1 MVSIRKSQHL
11 GPKRNSNPREPD
23 TRDLVTISI
32 YRADPCTVKIV
43 KPRRRF
49 DPIDGRPNAV
59 RSGRKG
65 NPRRSPPLRDPG
77 ITCATLRWRR
87 TNSNLRSRSTRPT
100 FPKTG
105 LRRLPAASA
114 PPIMRRGRNW
124 SWAGA
129 NTSFTCS
136 YKRVPHIYRTF
147 CLRLV
152 RGVTTSPGARRQ
164 LPRLGGLGAGRVFR
178 DEPPDSW
185 RVIASRTE
193 RQPRPR
199 SRRDGR
205 RALRD

>member
-1 MVSIRKSQHL
+1 VIDDARYSIFHDLLALVVSEFPVLMRHALRVHTAARPSASLRRVIVLRVPIRLS
-11 GPKRNSNPREPD
+11 
-23 TRDLVTISI
+23 
-32 YRADPCTVKIV
+32 
-43 KPRRRF
+43 
-49 DPIDGRPNAV
+49 AV
-59 RSGRKG
+59 RERGSREAG
-65 NPRRSPPLRDPG
+65 RRSRGASSHL
-77 ITCATLRWRR
+77 THRWRR
-87 TNSNLRSRSTRPT
+87 TDSNLRSRLTRPT

-147 CLRLV
+147 CVRLV
-152 RGVTTSPGARRQ
+152 RGVTTSPGQGDSYQGWA
-164 LPRLGGLGAGRVFR
+164 GGLGAGRVFR